1 MRFDPIPIGIERSEP
16 VSNIR
21 KSYTLLSN
29 LGPLLQRRYS
39 RLYLKTHGERCTL
52 IYVEQARE
60 KEERSW
66 LVAHKAAAGG
76 KLTEAA
82 GSE

>member
-1 MRFDPIPIGIERSEP
+1 MTLFFDEIAAGS
-16 VSNIR
+16 VHWD
-21 KSYTLLSN
+21 
-29 LGPLLQRRYS
+29 
-39 RLYLKTHGERCTL
+39 LKTHGQRCTL

-66 LVAHKAAAGG
+66 LAAHKAAAGG

-82 GSE
+82 GAE